1 MNIQKYH
8 LLLIILF
15 LIITSCGLTK
25 KRGCDTCPNFTALS
39 ELNKWINLF
48 RFILNN
54 YICKMQCLAELPIGS
69 IGEMVRIF
77 DNNLEQKLLEM
88 GCTPGENF
96 KVIRKAPF
104 GGPVA
109 ILISSYILSIRREDA
124 KSIEVIELRN
134 E

>member
-1 MNIQKYH
+1 
-8 LLLIILF
+8 
-15 LIITSCGLTK
+15 
-25 KRGCDTCPNFTALS
+25 
-39 ELNKWINLF
+39 
-48 RFILNN
+48 
-54 YICKMQCLAELPIGS
+54 MQCLAELPIGS
-69 IGEMVRIF
+69 IGEMVRVF

-96 KVIRKAPF
+96 KVVRKAPF